1 MNSEVL
7 KQINQLRDELRRHNY
22 LYYVLDNPEIPDSDY
37 DHLFRKLQHLE
48 QEYPEYVTP
57 DSPTQRVGGE
67 VVGGFAEVK
76 HLRPM
81 LSLGN
86 VFNDAE
92 LMAFDKRIHER
103 LKLPSDTRLEY
114 VAEPKLDGLAISIV
128 YLNGV
133 LERAATRGD
142 GETGEEVTL
151 NVRTIKALPL
161 KLLGDGHPQVLEVRG
176 EIFMPRKGFNEI
188 NQRLRD
194 QGQKTFVNPRNA
206 AAGSLRQLDPQ
217 LTAQRPLTLYC
228 YAVGIVEGGTMPNTH
243 LAQLQQLKV
252 WGLPI
257 IDQVEKVLGIE
268 ACLKYF
274 EAMGEKRDQLPY
286 DIDGVVYK
294 INDLVIQ
301 DELGFVSRA
310 PRWAIAHKFPAQE
323 QMTKI
328 LEVEFQ
334 VGRTGALTPVARLEP
349 VFVGGVTVSN
359 ATLHNMDEIQR
370 KDIRIGDYVIV
381 RRAGDVIPEVARV
394 MEEKRDTDNPTKI
407 IELPSSCPVCQSH
420 VERVT
425 GEAVARCTGG
435 LYCAAQV
442 KEAIK
447 HFASRRAMNI
457 EGLGD
462 KLVEMLFAQGLI
474 AHIDDIYRLTAEQ
487 VATLERMGKK
497 SAENLINAIEKS
509 KQTTLERFIYALG
522 IREVGESTAK
532 IYAKHFGSLEAL
544 MIAPEDSL
552 QTAPDVGPIVAAHTV
567 AFFVEQHNQDTIQH
581 LRDLGVSWSDYEVL
595 AEREQ
600 GALAGQVIVL
610 TGSFNKFSRE
620 DAKTQLEALG
630 AKVSGSVSAKTTKV
644 FAGEKAGSKL
654 SKAES
659 LGVSI
664 GNEDELLEL
673 LTQHSK
679 M

>member
-7 KQINQLRDELRRHNY
+7 LKINQLRDTLRHHNY
-22 LYYVLDNPEIPDSDY
+22 LYYVLDSPEIPDAEY
-37 DHLFRKLQHLE
+37 DHLFRELQRLE
-48 QEYPEYVTP
+48 QEHPELVTA

-103 LKLPSDTRLEY
+103 LKLPVDTQMEY
-114 VAEPKLDGLAISIV
+114 IAEPKLDGLAISIV
-128 YLNGV
+128 YRNGIV
-133 LERAATRGD
+133 ERAATRGD
-142 GETGEEVTL
+142 GETGEDVTL

-161 KLLGDGHPQVLEVRG
+161 KLIGSGYPELLEVRG
-176 EIFMPRKGFNEI
+176 EIFMPRKGFEQI

-228 YAVGIVEGGTMPNTH
+228 YAVGIVEGGTMPSTH
-243 LAQLQQLKV
+243 LAQLEQLKA

-257 IDQVEKVLGIE
+257 SDQIQKVLGVE
-268 ACLKYF
+268 GCLEYF
-274 EAMGEKRDQLPY
+274 EAMGKKRDTLPY

-294 INDLVIQ
+294 LNDLMLQ

-323 QMTKI
+323 QVTQI
-328 LEVEFQ
+328 LDVEFQ
-334 VGRTGALTPVARLEP
+334 VGRTGALTPVARLDP

-370 KDIRIGDYVIV
+370 KDIRIGDFVIV

-394 MEEKRDTDNPTKI
+394 MIERRTDDVQA
-407 IELPSSCPVCQSH
+407 IELPSTCPVCQSH
-420 VERVT
+420 VDRVE

-462 KLVEMLFAQGLI
+462 KLVELLFAQGLI
-474 AHIDDIYRLTAEQ
+474 AHIDDIYRITVEQ
-487 VATLERMGKK
+487 IAALERMGKK

-532 IYAKHFGSLEAL
+532 VYAKHFGSLEAL
-544 MIAPEDSL
+544 MVANEETL
-552 QTAPDVGPIVAAHTV
+552 QTVPDVGPVVAAHT
-567 AFFVEQHNQDTIQH
+567 AEFFAESHNRDTIQH
-581 LRDLGVSWSDYEVL
+581 LRDLGVTWTDYEVVPN
-595 AEREQ
+595 AENI
-600 GALAGQVIVL
+600 GVLSGQVIVL
-610 TGSFNKFSRE
+610 TGSFSTLGRE
-620 DAKTQLEALG
+620 EAKAQLEALG
-630 AKVSGSVSAKTTKV
+630 AKVSGSVSSKTTQV

-654 SKAES
+654 AKAES
-659 LGVSI
+659 LGISI
-664 GNEDELLEL
+664 GNEEELIAL
-673 LTQHSK
+673 LAQHSK
-679 M
+679 N